1 MTWEQITTWL
11 DQFTDKPIV
20 YYTLCV
26 VIGVVAAFVIL
37 SKTSVGRKALN
48 ELRGLFRSNEKTAHE
63 TLEKVQNVETLANEK
78 IEQLEAHYTQKVE
91 ECEKEC
97 EQKVAFALSIVNFYE
112 ERIFSALEKIP
123 NVKVQECV
131 KELKQ
136 EYQEK
141 KNEISEVIGI
151 LYDDY
156 TLAIESAKQ
165 DVRKEYDE
173 KITYLENQLAQI
185 NLYFSEV
192 KGESDDGEREE
203 TINSDPTEEEIQND

>member
-26 VIGVVAAFVIL
+26 VIGIIAAFVL
-37 SKTSVGRKALN
+37 FAKTSVGRKALN
-48 ELRGLFRSNEKTAHE
+48 ELRGLFRSNEKTAKQ

-78 IEQLEAHYTQKVE
+78 IAQLEAQYTQKVE
-91 ECEKEC
+91 ECENKC
-97 EQKVAFALSIVNFYE
+97 EQKVACALSIVNFYE

-123 NVKVQECV
+123 NAKVQECV

-136 EYQEK
+136 EYQDK
-141 KNEISEVIGI
+141 KQEISEVIGI
-151 LYDDY
+151 IYEDYD
-156 TLAIESAKQ
+156 LALENAKQ
-165 DVRKEYDE
+165 EVRAEYDE
-173 KITYLENQLAQI
+173 KIAFLENQIAQL

-192 KGESDDGEREE
+192 KGETDDGEREE
-203 TINSDPTEEEIQND
+203 TINSDPREEEIQKD